1 MSENPVLVTRPAPG
15 VAEVRLN
22 RPDKLNALTPAVF
35 RALAEVGQRLA
46 AEADLRA
53 VVLCGAGRAFCAG
66 LDLTAFGSAADS
78 IAPGGL
84 AARTHGLANLYQS
97 AGWAWRTLPVP
108 VVAALTG
115 VTYGGGLQ
123 IALGADMRIARA
135 DTRLSVMEIT
145 WGLVPDMAGMVLMQK
160 LVREDVLRDLCYTG
174 RVVTGDEAKALG
186 LVTALDDDPHA
197 AALEKAREIAAKSPS
212 AVRAAKRLLNLAS
225 SAPPESVL
233 LAESYEQ
240 AALLGSAEQ
249 RECVQARLENRAPAY
264 APKG

>member
-1 MSENPVLVTRPAPG
+1 MILSSFRGLFRA

-35 RALAEVGQRLA
+35 RALADIGQTLA

-66 LDLTAFGSAADS
+66 LDLAAFGGSGDS
-78 IAPGGL
+78 VSTASL
-84 AARTHGLANLYQS
+84 AARTHGIANLFQT
-97 AGWAWRTLPVP
+97 AAWAWRTLPVP

-115 VTYGGGLQ
+115 VAYGGGLQ
-123 IALGADMRIARA
+123 IALGADIRIARA
-135 DTRLSVMEIT
+135 DTRLSIMEIN

-160 LVREDVLRDLCYTG
+160 LVREDILRDLCLTG
-174 RVVTGDEAKALG
+174 RVVSGAEAKEFG
-186 LVTALDDDPHA
+186 LVTALHEDPHA
-197 AALEKAREIAAKSPS
+197 AAIEKAREIAGKSPA

-225 SAPPESVL
+225 SAPPESIL
-233 LAESYEQ
+233 MAESYEQ
-240 AALLGSAEQ
+240 AALIGSAEQ
-249 RECVQARLENRAPAY
+249 RETAQARMENRAPAY